1 MKKQLNNKNICKSIT
16 ISRDEMNLA
25 EFPLAVLSTRVN
37 PDIKTLEFQDTIYTK
52 DRQPITRRW
61 IITGADKFGLP
72 TSSDDE
78 VLIGLLKLTADQDFK
93 NQKVEFT
100 RYELLKALKW
110 TTEGRSYIRL
120 QKSLDRLSGVRIKA
134 SNAFFDNKTKE
145 NCTKNFG
152 IIDAYE
158 INTGRGEQA
167 QSSYFIWG
175 ETMFDS
181 FQKGNIKRLDLDFY
195 LGLKSAITKRLYRYL
210 DKHFW
215 HFKNIEI
222 NLFRL
227 AHEKLGISRNFKYAS
242 SLKQQLETAITELQ
256 EKNFVKRVEY
266 IGKGLDTKVIF
277 YRTEAVPHS
286 INVQSSEVVHSSSK
300 THDNNDTPLEDFSN
314 EYDNFPFN
322 KSASVPA
329 TKVLDITPEDPV
341 LKLTKEITE
350 KLLDRGIKEG
360 QIKRLLSDK
369 NVTSLSK
376 IIKIIS
382 YFDYLRNKKSP
393 LVSISPVGFLF
404 RAVQKEEQFY
414 LPKNFATSED
424 SVIANKNIKK
434 NDQLKN
440 EELKLKEQFNLE
452 RNKQIAE
459 IRKEMEP
466 AILENIS
473 QEVTNSLA
481 NIKNII
487 SKERF
492 DETVVHAVNEKI
504 ANLFALANF
513 EEWIKERKVV

>member
-1 MKKQLNNKNICKSIT
+1 MKELSSNKTII

-52 DRQPITRRW
+52 DKQPITRKW

-100 RYELLKALKW
+100 RYELLKVLKW
-110 TTEGRSYIRL
+110 TTEGRSYTRL

-167 QSSYFIWG
+167 QPSYFIWA

-181 FQKGNIKRLDLDFY
+181 FQNGNIKRLDLDFY

-242 SLKQQLETAITELQ
+242 SLKQQLEPAILELQ
-256 EKNFVKRVEY
+256 SKNFIKKFEY
-266 IGKGLDTKVIF
+266 TGKGTDTKVIF
-277 YRTEAVPHS
+277 YRTETVPHS
-286 INVQSSEVVHSSSK
+286 VSLPSNTFSSNKELSSK
-300 THDNNDTPLEDFSN
+300 GSYES
-314 EYDNFPFN
+314 YDKFPFN
-322 KSASVPA
+322 KS
-329 TKVLDITPEDPV
+329 KETPDVEILETTQEDP
-341 LKLTKEITE
+341 LLQLTQEISE
-350 KLLDRGIKEG
+350 KLLSRGIKEG
-360 QIKRLLSDK
+360 QIKKLLEDK
-369 NVTSLSK
+369 TIKSLTKIVK
-376 IIKIIS
+376 IIA
-382 YFDYLRNKKSP
+382 YFDYLVQKKSV

-404 RAVQKEEQFY
+404 RAIQKEDQFY
-414 LPKNFATSED
+414 LPKNFGATDFSQTIT
-424 SVIANKNIKK
+424 SNGNKATQKQ
-434 NDQLKN
+434 DAQY
-440 EELKLKEQFNLE
+440 ELKKQFSVE
-452 RNKQIAE
+452 RNKQIEE
-459 IRKEMEP
+459 IRTEMEP
-466 AILENIS
+466 TMLKNIS
-473 QEVTNSLA
+473 DEVTASLA

-487 SKERF
+487 SKDRF
-492 DETVVHAVNEKI
+492 DETVAHAVNEKI
-504 ANLFALANF
+504 ANLFALASF
-513 EEWIKERKVV
+513 EEWLKERKAV